1 MTSDDSVSVTT
12 VFTSPSLHLY
22 TGAKRTFV
30 MEWSSF
36 KTTYHDP
43 TKLGTSIDEEYKTE
57 QIRVEETA
65 TCTESLGLDLEP
77 VLDHR
82 TSVLHTNLDVLKQN
96 VQNVDKVWLLL
107 QSVKTLVHDSFYNRF
122 CAVTRLSYEQTD
134 DIKSSRFKI
143 FCDRLTRPDR
153 ARHTVCWCR
162 MQRNRPPC
170 RANGAATQQAPH
182 PARVRRRSRP
192 FRPRGQEP

>member
-1 MTSDDSVSVTT
+1 MSRRCLPVIPYTPIHWCKTNTCHVRNSPLFKVTCYD
-12 VFTSPSLHLY
+12 PSNYPPVL
-22 TGAKRTFV
+22 TQNTTRQNRIVWGKQQNTF
-30 MEWSSF
+30 SSW
-36 KTTYHDP
+36 
-43 TKLGTSIDEEYKTE
+43 
-57 QIRVEETA
+57 V
-65 TCTESLGLDLEP
+65 LEM

-82 TSVLHTNLDVLKQN
+82 PSVLHTNLDVLKQN

-107 QSVKTLVHDSFYNRF
+107 QSVKTLVHDSLYNRF

-153 ARHTVCWCR
+153 ARHTVCWYR
-162 MQRNRPPC
+162 TQRNRTPC

-182 PARVRRRSRP
+182 PARVRELAFICP
-192 FRPRGQEP
+192 DFFQLAA

>member
-1 MTSDDSVSVTT
+1 MLKKSKYVFHTVSQTDDGQRDPRVKYMTSDDSVSVTT
-12 VFTSPSLHLY
+12 VFTSPSSHLY

-96 VQNVDKVWLLL
+96 VKNVLL
-107 QSVKTLVHDSFYNRF
+107 K
-122 CAVTRLSYEQTD
+122 LS
-134 DIKSSRFKI
+134 
-143 FCDRLTRPDR
+143 
-153 ARHTVCWCR
+153 
-162 MQRNRPPC
+162 
-170 RANGAATQQAPH
+170 
-182 PARVRRRSRP
+182 
-192 FRPRGQEP
+192 PR